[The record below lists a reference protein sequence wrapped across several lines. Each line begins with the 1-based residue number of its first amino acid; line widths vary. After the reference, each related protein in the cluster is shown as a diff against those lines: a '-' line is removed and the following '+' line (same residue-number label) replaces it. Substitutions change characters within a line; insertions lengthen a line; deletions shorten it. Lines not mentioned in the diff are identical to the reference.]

1 MLIVAILICVTI
13 MLLWI
18 LSGYLPTRN
27 IEMPG
32 YTVIEKKGEYEVR
45 RYDSFI
51 VAEVRSEGNPAEA
64 LSKGFNELFRYI
76 SGENVSESKI
86 SMTAPVFRSEDKGGR
101 KIPMTAPVLKEEQ
114 GESSIISF
122 VMPPDSTLETLP
134 KPKNPA
140 ITLRAVPPHTVAVI
154 TFSGYATEEAIAEKT
169 AILLNALQRDGLAAR
184 SVPRIALYN
193 PPWTPPFMR
202 RNEVMVDVDLSR

>member
-27 IEMPG
+27 IEMPV
-32 YTVIEKKGEYEVR
+32 YTVIEKKLEYEVR
-45 RYDSFI
+45 RYNSFI
-51 VAEVRSEGNPAEA
+51 VAEVRREGSPAEA
-64 LSKGFNELFRYI
+64 MSKGFNELFRYI
-76 SGENVSESKI
+76 SGENVSASKI
-86 SMTAPVFRSEDKGGR
+86 SMTAPVFRSEEKGGR
-101 KIPMTAPVLKEEQ
+101 KIPMTAPVLKEKQ

-122 VMPPDSTLETLP
+122 VMPPGSTLETLP

-140 ITLRAVPPHTVAVI
+140 VTLRAVAPHMVAVI
-154 TFSGYATEEAIAEKT
+154 TFSGYSTEEIIAEKT
-169 AILLNALQRDGLAAR
+169 AILLNALQRDGLAVR

-202 RNEVMVDVDLSR
+202 RNEVMVDVD